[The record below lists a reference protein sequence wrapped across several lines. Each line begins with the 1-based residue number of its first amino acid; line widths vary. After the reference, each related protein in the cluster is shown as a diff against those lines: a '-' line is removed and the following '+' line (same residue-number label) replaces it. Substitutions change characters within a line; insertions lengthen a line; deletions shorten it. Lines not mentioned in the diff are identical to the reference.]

1 MGKGFFML
9 SKDKLESWRWRNNPN
24 KCYVFWSLLF
34 MANFKPESFE
44 KTVVERGQLIFSYD
58 RLSAE
63 LRVPLQTLRT
73 TLRDLVETGDITIKP
88 TRKWSLL
95 TICEYDSWQNAG
107 IQANTQTVT
116 IKGTQP
122 VTITDTNIINN
133 NIENNIKEK
142 DSKESKKK
150 ETVYTPEY
158 EKDFALYGRKGSKMK
173 GFERWMQLSEEDKV
187 KMRQHI
193 PYYLQS
199 NERKYLKDF
208 EGYIHQR
215 MFESPVYQGSNIIYD
230 PAQGE
235 QPEDYHPLTDVG
247 QIWDETRHC
256 LILFNGDIDNLNDG
270 YTSDNRPDGATVASG
285 MYSWKWNKAK
295 KQWIQ

>member
-1 MGKGFFML
+1 MNRESFVFHREWYDAIKELDDSVRFEIYDAIVAEAFGLEEKKLSPLAQMAMNFIRQRLDSDKKKYESICLRNSVNGAKGGRPKKTQENPNNPENPMGILETQENPNNPEKPKKADIDIQDTKVSMSIYNE
-9 SKDKLESWRWRNNPN
+9 SKDS
-24 KCYVFWSLLF
+24 
-34 MANFKPESFE
+34 
-44 KTVVERGQLIFSYD
+44 
-58 RLSAE
+58 
-63 LRVPLQTLRT
+63 
-73 TLRDLVETGDITIKP
+73 
-88 TRKWSLL
+88 
-95 TICEYDSWQNAG
+95 
-107 IQANTQTVT
+107 
-116 IKGTQP
+116 
-122 VTITDTNIINN
+122 
-133 NIENNIKEK
+133 IKEK

-173 GFERWMQLSEEDKV
+173 GFERWKQLSEEDKV

-230 PAQGE
+230 PVQGE

-256 LILFNGDIDNLNDG
+256 LILFNGDIENLSDG

>member
-1 MGKGFFML
+1 MNRESFVFHREWYDAIKELDDSVRFEIYDAIVAEAFGLEEKKLSPLAQMAMNFIRQRLDSDKKKYESICLRNSVNGAKGGRPKKTQENPNNPENPMGILETQENPNNPKKPKKADIDIQDTKVSMSIYNE
-9 SKDKLESWRWRNNPN
+9 SKDS
-24 KCYVFWSLLF
+24 
-34 MANFKPESFE
+34 
-44 KTVVERGQLIFSYD
+44 
-58 RLSAE
+58 
-63 LRVPLQTLRT
+63 
-73 TLRDLVETGDITIKP
+73 
-88 TRKWSLL
+88 
-95 TICEYDSWQNAG
+95 
-107 IQANTQTVT
+107 
-116 IKGTQP
+116 
-122 VTITDTNIINN
+122 
-133 NIENNIKEK
+133 IKEK

-173 GFERWMQLSEEDKV
+173 GFERWKQLSEEDKV

-247 QIWDETRHC
+247 QIWDETKKC
-256 LILFNGDIDNLNDG
+256 LIVFNGDIDNLNDG
-270 YTSDNRPDGATVASG
+270 YTSDNRPDGATVAWG

>member
-1 MGKGFFML
+1 MICLNKLFIKAFSPNEQLVML
-9 SKDKLESWRWRNNPN
+9 Q
-24 KCYVFWSLLF
+24 LLLN
-34 MANFKPESFE
+34 A
-44 KTVVERGQLIFSYD
+44 D
-58 RLSAE
+58 
-63 LRVPLQTLRT
+63 
-73 TLRDLVETGDITIKP
+73 ETGVTEFSDRGISKATNIPYQQVRTIHQRWL
-88 TRKWSLL
+88 TDGTLTNADTNAGTNANRCFV
-95 TICEYDSWQNAG
+95 TICEFDGYNVINIFSNAVSN
-107 IQANTQTVT
+107 AVT
-116 IKGTQP
+116 NALKEVEIIKDKEKVFPHTPLQR
-122 VTITDTNIINN
+122 D
-133 NIENNIKEK
+133 IENNKDEDIKEEESN
-142 DSKESKKK
+142 DSKKK
-150 ETVYTPEY
+150 LVYPQEY
-158 EKDFALYGRKGSKMK
+158 ENDFILYGRKGSKMK
-173 GFERWMQLSEEDKV
+173 GFERWKQLSEEDKV

-256 LILFNGDIDNLNDG
+256 LILFNGDIENLSDG